1 MRRVA
6 LPRLA
11 AFGLTALGLAAC
23 GDDGGGG
30 GVTGS
35 VERIESTLPLPDTA
49 CFSQPLLDVLPN
61 TAGDQFDCAATLDGS
76 VLPTCGSSE
85 PCWEIVATTNAA
97 CTNAPSVRGGNDGQM
112 LSIDCVVE

>member
-1 MRRVA
+1 M
-6 LPRLA
+6 
-11 AFGLTALGLAAC
+11 
-23 GDDGGGG
+23 
-30 GVTGS
+30 TGS

-112 LSIDCVVE
+112 LSIDCVVEE